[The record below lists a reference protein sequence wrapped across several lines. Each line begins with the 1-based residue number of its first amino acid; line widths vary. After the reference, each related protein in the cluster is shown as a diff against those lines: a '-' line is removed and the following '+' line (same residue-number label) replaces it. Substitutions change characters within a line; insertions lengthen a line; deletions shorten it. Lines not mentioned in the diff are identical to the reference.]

1 MFKVLFSD
9 GVDKTLA
16 SDIEKLG
23 VEVVDKHYDADIL
36 GEKLKDF
43 DAVVIRSATKIR
55 KNIIDDSKG
64 GKLKLIIRAG
74 VGVDN
79 IDVDYAKENGLVV
92 RNTPAASSDSVAELV
107 VAHML
112 TLARFLNQSNVSMRN
127 GEWNK
132 KIYEGIEISGKTLG
146 IIGMGRIGRSLAK
159 KATALGMNV
168 VYYDAFGVMNDIP
181 QYSFESLDDLFAKS
195 DFISIHIPSTD
206 TLIGENEIAKMKNGV
221 FLINTARGTII
232 DKEALLKG
240 LDSGKIAGAG
250 LDVFASEPNFD
261 TDIVNH
267 KKVSATPHIGAS
279 TREAQERIG
288 GEIVSIIK
296 ESFNL

>member
-9 GVDKTLA
+9 GVDTALA

-23 VEVVDKHYDADIL
+23 VEVVDEHYDADIL

-43 DAVVIRSATKIR
+43 DCVVIRSATKIK
-55 KNIIDDSKG
+55 KNIIDDAKG

-74 VGVDN
+74 VGIDN

-92 RNTPAASSDSVAELV
+92 RNTPTASSDSVAELV
-107 VAHML
+107 IAHMF

-132 KIYEGIEISGKTLG
+132 KKYEGIEISGKTLG
-146 IIGMGRIGRSLAK
+146 IIGMGRIGRSLAT
-159 KATALGMNV
+159 KANALGMNV
-168 VYYDAFGVMNDIP
+168 VYHDIFGQMNDIA
-181 QYSFESLDDLFAKS
+181 QYSFESLDALFAKA

-206 TLIGENEIAKMKNGV
+206 TLIGANEIAKMKDGV
-221 FLINTARGTII
+221 FLINTARGTVI
-232 DKEALLKG
+232 DKDALLVA
-240 LDSGKIAGAG
+240 LDAGKVAGVG

-261 TDIVNH
+261 KELVNH
-267 KKVSATPHIGAS
+267 KRVSATPHIGAS
-279 TREAQERIG
+279 TKEAQNRIG

-296 ESFNL
+296 ESFKL